1 MLCILNIIYYFCL
14 MFLKTSEKCVK
25 KFIMQIL
32 QTFVSA
38 PGLAWE
44 AALKKAEVKLELLN
58 DIDMLLM
65 VETGI
70 REGICHAVHGYA
82 KANNKYIKIY
92 DKGSSY
98 FKYWDVN
105 NSYVWEMLQ
114 KLPVNKF
121 EWIDDTSQ
129 FNEDFTKNNMKK
141 VMKDIFL
148 KLMFNILKKYMNFIM
163 TYHFFPRKNEN
174 WKSRKACY

>member
-1 MLCILNIIYYFCL
+1 
-14 MFLKTSEKCVK
+14 
-25 KFIMQIL
+25 
-32 QTFVSA
+32 
-38 PGLAWE
+38 
-44 AALKKAEVKLELLN
+44 
-58 DIDMLLM
+58 MLLM

-70 REGICHAVHGYA
+70 REGICHAIHGYA
-82 KANNKYIKIY
+82 KANIKYIKIY

-121 EWIDDTSQ
+121 EWIDDFSK

-174 WKSRKACY
+174 